1 LDNTAPLLRAAPIDT
16 TTYWGFMALSY
27 DSLVAADLSGPA
39 PYGEAIDPQR
49 FAEMLAVASI
59 DEPLLR

>member
-1 LDNTAPLLRAAPIDT
+1 
-16 TTYWGFMALSY
+16 M
-27 DSLVAADLSGPA
+27 AADLSGPA

-59 DEPLLR
+59 DEPLLRSGSGLRIS